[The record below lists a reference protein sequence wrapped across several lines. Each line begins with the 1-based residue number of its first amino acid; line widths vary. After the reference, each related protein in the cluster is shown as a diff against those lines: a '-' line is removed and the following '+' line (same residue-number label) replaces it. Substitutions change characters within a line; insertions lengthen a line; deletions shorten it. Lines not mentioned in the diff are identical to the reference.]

1 MEIIL
6 LVHKLAP
13 EINIETGE
21 VGNLTVS
28 LTDPSVNINGPANIK
43 VCYTATPQESSEKS
57 GIFSNN

>member
-1 MEIIL
+1 M
-6 LVHKLAP
+6 HKLAP